1 MKIGIF
7 TDTFAPE
14 INGVAT
20 SCESL
25 FNVLKKQG
33 HDVYLFTTGQKT
45 FYDANTHIYRIH
57 GLFLKQL
64 YGYRLVSPLRCKIYK
79 FIKNLH
85 LDVIHINTEY
95 GVGLI
100 GIHSA
105 KKFKIPIAYT
115 YHTNLDDYTYYV
127 TKGIL
132 DKQAKKLLSKILK
145 KYCSDVDELIVPSV
159 PTKERLQKIGV
170 KKYFNV
176 VPTGF
181 DFSRFDNIIE
191 PEKLAEIKKTLQ
203 ISDENK
209 ILLCLGRL
217 AKEKSLDVI
226 ISNFKA
232 FLDRTKKFNY
242 KLLIV
247 GDGPARKSLDKL
259 VNKYHLTSNVIFVGK
274 VPLERVQYY
283 YQLADVYL
291 NASTTETQGLTYM
304 EAMASNLIVLSKK
317 ANYLN
322 DIIID
327 GVSGFYFESNKDF
340 FDKLN
345 IIMNLSKEEADK
357 IRKVAKDKISIY
369 SSEKFYE
376 NIMKVYKRAIRDRW

>member
-33 HDVYLFTTGQKT
+33 HDVYLFTTGKKT
-45 FYDANTHIYRIH
+45 FYDAHTHIYRIH

-159 PTKERLQKIGV
+159 STKERLQKIGV

-191 PEKLAEIKKTLQ
+191 PEKFAEIKKTLQ

-217 AKEKSLDVI
+217 AKEKSFDVI

-259 VNKYHLTSNVIFVGK
+259 VDKYHLTSNVIFVGK

-327 GVSGFYFESNKDF
+327 GISGFYFESNKDF

-357 IRKVAKDKISIY
+357 IRKIAKDKISIY

>member
-33 HDVYLFTTGQKT
+33 HDVYLFTTGKKT

-159 PTKERLQKIGV
+159 STKERLQKIGV

-181 DFSRFDNIIE
+181 DFSRFDNLIE
-191 PEKLAEIKKTLQ
+191 PEKIAEIKKTLQ

-217 AKEKSLDVI
+217 AKEKSFDVI

-242 KLLIV
+242 KLLFV

-259 VNKYHLTSNVIFVGK
+259 VDKYHLTSNVIFVGK
-274 VPLERVQYY
+274 VPLECVQYY